1 MTFASNRPLELVPPK
16 IEQDL
21 GELATVAETLSV
33 LEQWV
38 RDMPNPADFNELSK
52 QLRLAQIEARRLIDD
67 EGEEPY

>member
-1 MTFASNRPLELVPPK
+1 MTFASNRPLELVPTQ

-38 RDMPNPADFNELSK
+38 RDMPNPADFSELSK